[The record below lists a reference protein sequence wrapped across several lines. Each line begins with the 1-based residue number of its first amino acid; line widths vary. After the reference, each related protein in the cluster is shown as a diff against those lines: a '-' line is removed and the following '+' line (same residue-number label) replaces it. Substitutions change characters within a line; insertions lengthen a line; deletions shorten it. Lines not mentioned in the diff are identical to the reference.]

1 MPVITVQMRTGRTK
15 NAKKKLLRQ
24 VTDAA
29 ADALEIDA
37 GRIRVLIHEV
47 DDAHFSVG
55 GVSYEDQ
62 DKGNNH
68 GS

>member
-1 MPVITVQMRTGRTK
+1 MPVITVQMREGRSK
-15 NAKKKLLRQ
+15 DAKKKLLRQ

-37 GRIRVLIHEV
+37 GRIRVIVHEI
-47 DDAHFSVG
+47 DDANFAVG

-62 DKGNNH
+62 GKG
-68 GS
+68 G